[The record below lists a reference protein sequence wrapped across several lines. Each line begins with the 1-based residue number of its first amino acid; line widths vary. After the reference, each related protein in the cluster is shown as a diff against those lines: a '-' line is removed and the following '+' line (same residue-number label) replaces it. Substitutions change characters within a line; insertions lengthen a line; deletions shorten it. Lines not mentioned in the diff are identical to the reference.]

1 VSTTLATTITA
12 DPTVP
17 AIHITRE
24 FDAPPAAVYR
34 AHLDP
39 ELVVRWLGPRRLTM
53 TIQRWNAETGGGYR
67 YTHAGE
73 DRTEHHFFGS
83 FHELRENERIVQTF
97 TYEGVPD
104 SVAIETMTLVE
115 LPGGRTRLEGF
126 SLGESFEARDA
137 ILASGME
144 EGVVEGYERLDEVL
158 GGAQR

>member
-1 VSTTLATTITA
+1 MNTTLATTITA

-34 AHLDP
+34 AHVDP
-39 ELVVRWLGPRRLTM
+39 ELIVRWLGPRRLTM

-73 DRTEHHFFGS
+73 DGTEHHFFGS
-83 FHELRENERIVQTF
+83 FHELREGERIVQTF

-104 SVAIETMTLVE
+104 SVALETMTLVE
-115 LPGGRTRLEGF
+115 LPGGRTRLEAF
-126 SLGESFEARDA
+126 SIGESFEARDA
-137 ILASGME
+137 VLASGME
-144 EGVVEGYERLDEVL
+144 EGVVDGYERLDEVL
-158 GGAQR
+158 AGSAS

>member
-1 VSTTLATTITA
+1 VNTTLATSITA
-12 DPTVP
+12 DATVP

-34 AHLDP
+34 AHVDP
-39 ELVVRWLGPRRLTM
+39 ELVVRWLGPRRLRM
-53 TIQRWNAETGGGYR
+53 TIQHWDARTGGGYR

-73 DRTEHHFFGS
+73 DGTEHRFYGS

-97 TYEGVPD
+97 TYEGFPD
-104 SVAIETMTLVE
+104 SVAIETVTFVE

-137 ILASGME
+137 MLASGME
-144 EGVVEGYERLDEVL
+144 EGVVQGYEQLDEIL
-158 GGAQR
+158 AA